1 MKIKEYQNVLKND
14 WTFIFE
20 ALNKLA
26 ESTCCDQ
33 EEGKICTWDLLPRIN
48 EALQE
53 HIDLEAKWLFPH
65 LSDEDN
71 KNHQLEHKRLQELL
85 AKASWELE
93 CGYGDQ
99 FKTIA
104 GQLLHALKQHDTREF
119 PLDGKEC
126 MEDDNYLKIAD
137 RIVSP
142 WSA

>member
-1 MKIKEYQNVLKND
+1 MKMHEYQNVLNRD
-14 WTFIFE
+14 WSFIFD
-20 ALNKLA
+20 ALMKLA
-26 ESTCCDQ
+26 DNTCCDR

-53 HIDLEAKWLFPH
+53 HIDLEERWLFPH
-65 LSDEDN
+65 LSNDERI
-71 KNHQLEHKRLQELL
+71 NHQLEHKRLQVLL

-104 GQLLHALKQHDTREF
+104 RQLLDALKEHDKKEF
-119 PLDGKEC
+119 PVEANEYV
-126 MEDDNYLKIAD
+126 EDDNFIKIAD
-137 RIVSP
+137 RMHSP

>member
-1 MKIKEYQNVLKND
+1 MKIKEYQNVLNKD
-14 WTFIFE
+14 WSFIFE
-20 ALNKLA
+20 ALQRLTN
-26 ESTCCDQ
+26 STCCDQ
-33 EEGKICTWDLLPRIN
+33 EEGKICTWDLLPRID

-53 HIDLEAKWLFPH
+53 HINLEVKWLFPK
-65 LSDEDN
+65 LSKEERIA
-71 KNHQLEHKRLQELL
+71 HQLEHKRLQVFL

-104 GQLLHALKQHDTREF
+104 GQLLGALKQHDTKEL
-119 PLDGKEC
+119 PLCVNEC
-126 MEDDNYLKIAD
+126 TIDDDFIKIAD